1 MADEMGRNFEDVQT
15 RLSQIVDEVSS
26 EDISLDDALKLYEE
40 AVKLG
45 LSACDLSEQD
55 IDAYLGAG
63 EPAADGTAAKDTAF
77 EDAETAAQDAA
88 AGDGPEGDSA
98 GDAPLAEAGFPV
110 SASTVGEV
118 SASPADAA
126 GSADD
131 NALA

>member
-63 EPAADGTAAKDTAF
+63 ADGTAAKDTAF

-110 SASTVGEV
+110 AASTEGEV
-118 SASPADAA
+118 SASPADPA
-126 GSADD
+126 GSADE

>member
-63 EPAADGTAAKDTAF
+63 EPAADGTAARDTAF
-77 EDAETAAQDAA
+77 EDAETAA
-88 AGDGPEGDSA
+88 PSEGS
-98 GDAPLAEAGFPV
+98 
-110 SASTVGEV
+110 SS
-118 SASPADAA
+118 S
-126 GSADD
+126 D
-131 NALA
+131 NAMPANEPSFFENIWQGIFGS

>member
-1 MADEMGRNFEDVQT
+1 M
-15 RLSQIVDEVSS
+15 
-26 EDISLDDALKLYEE
+26 
-40 AVKLG
+40 G

-63 EPAADGTAAKDTAF
+63 EPAADGTAARDTAF

-98 GDAPLAEAGFPV
+98 GGAPLAEAGFPV
-110 SASTVGEV
+110 VASTEGEV
-118 SASPADAA
+118 SASPAAPA
-126 GSADD
+126 GSADE